1 MKIGKFGE
9 VNNLSIDTIRHYMDL
24 SLIIPEKKGG
34 HYFFDEYCQTDL
46 ELIIHYKDLGFS
58 LNEIKELFFYKN
70 LAKSMNYEKDIFYQ
84 SLFKLKYDKMEQE
97 IELLEKKRDKLKGV
111 LHDLLLTNETSNTI
125 IGIDLS
131 ILHLLTCSKCRQKLI
146 LQDGIINNNQITEGK
161 LICNCGEEYIIT
173 SGIITAGKS
182 FKANERTSLE
192 DTISDYIH
200 ETDNAYLENMLKEGE
215 WAKKKLIHLDLN
227 NKLILDIGSGL
238 GFFLRSIYEELPEDC
253 LYIAVDRDFN
263 KLLFLKDVLARKNP
277 RRNIL
282 FICADFLNIP
292 IQNRSVDIVID
303 HSGTSNYSFE
313 HADFLLHELN
323 PLFKSNCYLLSL
335 FILFKNFSLN
345 SQITNNFRA
354 NFSLSK
360 IKKEIQNLQFQSIDE
375 STSNYLK
382 RGGKYEDFFVQGEEI
397 YTYSF
402 LEKDGGNPIFY
413 LFLLKIIQIVHIA
426 IGLTQELTMYVT
438 QN

>member
-9 VNNLSIDTIRHYMDL
+9 VNNISIDTIRHYMDL

-34 HYFFDEYCQTDL
+34 HYFFDEYRQTDL

-70 LAKSMNYEKDIFYQ
+70 LAKSMNYEKDTFYQ
-84 SLFKLKYDKMEQE
+84 SLFKLKYDKMQQE
-97 IELLEKKRDKLKGV
+97 IELLENKRDKLKEV
-111 LHDLLLTNETSNTI
+111 LQDLLLTNETSNSI
-125 IGIDLS
+125 MGIDLS
-131 ILHLLTCSKCRQKLI
+131 VLHLLTCSKCSKKLI
-146 LQDGIINNNQITEGK
+146 LQDGIITNNQIIEGK
-161 LICNCGEEYIIT
+161 LICNCGEEYMIT
-173 SGIITAGKS
+173 SGIITAGEL

-192 DTISDYIH
+192 DTISNYIH

-313 HADFLLHELN
+313 HADFLLQELN

-354 NFSLSK
+354 NFTLSK
-360 IKKEIQNLQFQSIDE
+360 IKKELQNLQFQSIDE

-402 LEKDGGNPIFY
+402 FGKRWG
-413 LFLLKIIQIVHIA
+413 
-426 IGLTQELTMYVT
+426 
-438 QN
+438 

>member
-413 LFLLKIIQIVHIA
+413 LFPLKIIQIVHIA

>member
-1 MKIGKFGE
+1 MKGFLKVKIEIYIKKYLNGRDIMKIGKFGE

-335 FILFKNFSLN
+335 FILFENFSLN

-402 LEKDGGNPIFY
+402 FGKRWG
-413 LFLLKIIQIVHIA
+413 
-426 IGLTQELTMYVT
+426 
-438 QN
+438 

>member
-9 VNNLSIDTIRHYMDL
+9 VNNISIDTVRHYMDL

-34 HYFFDEYCQTDL
+34 HYLFDEYCQADL
-46 ELIIHYKDLGFS
+46 ELILHYKDLGFS

-70 LAKSMNYEKDIFYQ
+70 LAKSMNYEKDTFYQ

-111 LHDLLLTNETSNTI
+111 LHDLLLTNETSNSI

-131 ILHLLTCSKCRQKLI
+131 VLHLLTCSKCSKKLI
-146 LQDGIINNNQITEGK
+146 LQDGIINSNQIIEGK

-173 SGIITAGKS
+173 SGIITAGKL
-182 FKANERTSLE
+182 FKANERTSLD

-200 ETDNAYLENMLKEGE
+200 ETDNAYLENMYREGA

-238 GFFLRSIYEELPEDC
+238 GFFLRNIYEELPEDC

-263 KLLFLKDVLARKNP
+263 KLLFLKDVLA

-313 HADFLLHELN
+313 HDDFLLHELN
-323 PLFKSNCYLLSL
+323 PLFKPDCYLLSL
-335 FILFKNFSLN
+335 FILFKNFSSN

-354 NFSLSK
+354 NFTLSK
-360 IKKEIQNLQFQSIDE
+360 VTKEIQNLQFQSIDE

-402 LEKDGGNPIFY
+402 FGKRWG
-413 LFLLKIIQIVHIA
+413 
-426 IGLTQELTMYVT
+426 
-438 QN
+438 

>member
-1 MKIGKFGE
+1 MH
-9 VNNLSIDTIRHYMDL
+9 R
-24 SLIIPEKKGG
+24 
-34 HYFFDEYCQTDL
+34 
-46 ELIIHYKDLGFS
+46 
-58 LNEIKELFFYKN
+58 
-70 LAKSMNYEKDIFYQ
+70 
-84 SLFKLKYDKMEQE
+84 
-97 IELLEKKRDKLKGV
+97 
-111 LHDLLLTNETSNTI
+111 
-125 IGIDLS
+125 
-131 ILHLLTCSKCRQKLI
+131 
-146 LQDGIINNNQITEGK
+146 
-161 LICNCGEEYIIT
+161 
-173 SGIITAGKS
+173 
-182 FKANERTSLE
+182 
-192 DTISDYIH
+192 
-200 ETDNAYLENMLKEGE
+200 EGE

-263 KLLFLKDVLARKNP
+263 KLLFLKDVLARRNP

-313 HADFLLHELN
+313 HEDFLLHELN
-323 PLFKSNCYLLSL
+323 PLFKSDCYLLSL

-354 NFSLSK
+354 NFTLSK
-360 IKKEIQNLQFQSIDE
+360 IKKELQNLQFQPIDE

-402 LEKDGGNPIFY
+402 FGKRWG
-413 LFLLKIIQIVHIA
+413 
-426 IGLTQELTMYVT
+426 
-438 QN
+438 

>member
-9 VNNLSIDTIRHYMDL
+9 VNNISIDTIRHYMDL

-70 LAKSMNYEKDIFYQ
+70 LAKSMNYEKDTFYQ
-84 SLFKLKYDKMEQE
+84 SLFKLKYDKMQQE
-97 IELLEKKRDKLKGV
+97 IELLENKRDKLKEV
-111 LHDLLLTNETSNTI
+111 LQDLLLTNETSNSI
-125 IGIDLS
+125 MGIDLS
-131 ILHLLTCSKCRQKLI
+131 VLHLLTCSKCSKKLI
-146 LQDGIINNNQITEGK
+146 LQDGIITNNQIIEGK
-161 LICNCGEEYIIT
+161 LICNCGEEYMIT
-173 SGIITAGKS
+173 SRIITAGEL

-192 DTISDYIH
+192 DTISNYIH

-354 NFSLSK
+354 NFTLSK
-360 IKKEIQNLQFQSIDE
+360 IKKELQNLQFQSIDE

-402 LEKDGGNPIFY
+402 FGKRWG
-413 LFLLKIIQIVHIA
+413 
-426 IGLTQELTMYVT
+426 
-438 QN
+438 

>member
-1 MKIGKFGE
+1 MIQ
-9 VNNLSIDTIRHYMDL
+9 LD
-24 SLIIPEKKGG
+24 IIWISVLLFLKKKGG

-402 LEKDGGNPIFY
+402 FGKRWG
-413 LFLLKIIQIVHIA
+413 
-426 IGLTQELTMYVT
+426 
-438 QN
+438 

>member
-1 MKIGKFGE
+1 MKGFLKVKIEIYIKKYLNGRDIMKIGKFGE

-313 HADFLLHELN
+313 HADFSLHELN

-354 NFSLSK
+354 NFTLSK
-360 IKKEIQNLQFQSIDE
+360 IKKELQNLQFQYIDE
-375 STSNYLK
+375 STSNYLE

-402 LEKDGGNPIFY
+402 FGKRWG
-413 LFLLKIIQIVHIA
+413 
-426 IGLTQELTMYVT
+426 
-438 QN
+438 

>member
-1 MKIGKFGE
+1 MKGFLKVKIEIYIKKYLNGRDIMKIGKFGE

-70 LAKSMNYEKDIFYQ
+70 LAKSMNYEKDTFYQ

-402 LEKDGGNPIFY
+402 FGKRWG
-413 LFLLKIIQIVHIA
+413 
-426 IGLTQELTMYVT
+426 
-438 QN
+438 

>member
-354 NFSLSK
+354 NFTLSK
-360 IKKEIQNLQFQSIDE
+360 IKKELQNLQFQFIDE

-402 LEKDGGNPIFY
+402 FGKRWG
-413 LFLLKIIQIVHIA
+413 
-426 IGLTQELTMYVT
+426 
-438 QN
+438 

>member
-1 MKIGKFGE
+1 M
-9 VNNLSIDTIRHYMDL
+9 RHYMDL

-354 NFSLSK
+354 NFTLSK
-360 IKKEIQNLQFQSIDE
+360 IKKELQNLQFQSIDE

-402 LEKDGGNPIFY
+402 FGKRWG
-413 LFLLKIIQIVHIA
+413 
-426 IGLTQELTMYVT
+426 
-438 QN
+438 

>member
-1 MKIGKFGE
+1 MLLRKFKGFLNIKIEIYIKKYINGSGTMKIGKFGE
-9 VNNLSIDTIRHYMDL
+9 LDNISIDTIRHYMDL
-24 SLIIPEKKGG
+24 GLIIPEKKGG

-46 ELIIHYKDLGFS
+46 KLILHYKELGFS

-84 SLFKLKYDKMEQE
+84 SLFKLKYDKLEQE
-97 IELLEKKRDKLKGV
+97 IELLEKKRDKLKEV
-111 LHDLLLTNETSNTI
+111 LHDLLLTTETSNSI

-131 ILHLLTCSKCRQKLI
+131 VLHLLTCSRCSKKLI
-146 LQDGIINNNQITEGK
+146 LQDGIVTNNQITEGK

-182 FKANERTSLE
+182 FKTNERTSLE
-192 DTISDYIH
+192 DTISDYIY

-238 GFFLRSIYEELPEDC
+238 GFFLRNIYEDLPEDC
-253 LYIAVDRDFN
+253 LYIAVDRDLN
-263 KLLFLKDVLARKNP
+263 KLIFLKDVLARRNP
-277 RRNIL
+277 KRNIL

-313 HADFLLHELN
+313 HENFLLHELN
-323 PLFKSNCYLLSL
+323 SLFKMDCYLISL
-335 FILFKNFSLN
+335 FILFKNFSSN
-345 SQITNNFRA
+345 SQITNEFRA
-354 NFSLSK
+354 NFTLSK
-360 IKKEIQNLQFQSIDE
+360 VTKEIQNLQFHSIDE

-402 LEKDGGNPIFY
+402 FGKR
-413 LFLLKIIQIVHIA
+413 
-426 IGLTQELTMYVT
+426 
-438 QN
+438 

>member
-1 MKIGKFGE
+1 MLIKKVKGFLKIKIEIYIKKYLNGRDIMKIGKFGE
-9 VNNLSIDTIRHYMDL
+9 VNNISIDTVRHYMDL

-34 HYFFDEYCQTDL
+34 HYLFDEYCQADL
-46 ELIIHYKDLGFS
+46 ELILHYKDLGFS

-70 LAKSMNYEKDIFYQ
+70 LAKSMNYEKDTFYQ

-111 LHDLLLTNETSNTI
+111 LHDLLLTNETSNSI

-131 ILHLLTCSKCRQKLI
+131 VLHLLTCSKCSKKLI
-146 LQDGIINNNQITEGK
+146 LQDGIINSNQIIEGK

-173 SGIITAGKS
+173 SGIITAGKL
-182 FKANERTSLE
+182 FKANERTSLD

-200 ETDNAYLENMLKEGE
+200 ETDNAYLENMYREGA

-238 GFFLRSIYEELPEDC
+238 GFFLRNIYEELPEDC

-263 KLLFLKDVLARKNP
+263 KLLFLKDVLARRNP

-313 HADFLLHELN
+313 HDDFLLHELN
-323 PLFKSNCYLLSL
+323 PLFKPDCYLLSL
-335 FILFKNFSLN
+335 FILFKNFSSN

-354 NFSLSK
+354 NFTLSK
-360 IKKEIQNLQFQSIDE
+360 VTKEIQNLQFQSIDE

-402 LEKDGGNPIFY
+402 FGKRWG
-413 LFLLKIIQIVHIA
+413 
-426 IGLTQELTMYVT
+426 
-438 QN
+438 

>member
-313 HADFLLHELN
+313 HADFSLHELN

-354 NFSLSK
+354 NFTLSK
-360 IKKEIQNLQFQSIDE
+360 IKKELQNLQFQYIDE
-375 STSNYLK
+375 STSNYLE

-402 LEKDGGNPIFY
+402 FGKRWG
-413 LFLLKIIQIVHIA
+413 
-426 IGLTQELTMYVT
+426 
-438 QN
+438 

>member
-9 VNNLSIDTIRHYMDL
+9 LNNISIDTIRHYMDL
-24 SLIIPEKKGG
+24 GLIIPEKKGG

-46 ELIIHYKDLGFS
+46 KLILHYKELGFS

-70 LAKSMNYEKDIFYQ
+70 LAKSMNYEKDTFYQ
-84 SLFKLKYDKMEQE
+84 SLFMLKYDKMKQE
-97 IELLEKKRDKLKGV
+97 IKLLKKKRDKLKEV
-111 LHDLLLTNETSNTI
+111 LHDLLLTSETSNSI

-131 ILHLLTCSKCRQKLI
+131 VLHLLTCSRCSKKLI
-146 LQDGIINNNQITEGK
+146 LQDGIITNNQITEGK
-161 LICNCGEEYIIT
+161 LICNCGEEYSIT

-182 FKANERTSLE
+182 FKVNERTSLE

-238 GFFLRSIYEELPEDC
+238 GFFLRNIYENLPEDC
-253 LYIAVDRDFN
+253 LYIAVDRDLN
-263 KLLFLKDVLARKNP
+263 KLIFLKDVLARRNP
-277 RRNIL
+277 KRNIL

-313 HADFLLHELN
+313 HENFLLHELN
-323 PLFKSNCYLLSL
+323 PLFKIDCYLLSL
-335 FILFKNFSLN
+335 FILFKNFSSN
-345 SQITNNFRA
+345 SQITNKFRA
-354 NFSLSK
+354 NFTLSK
-360 IKKEIQNLQFQSIDE
+360 VTTEIQNLQFHSIDE

-402 LEKDGGNPIFY
+402 FGKRWG
-413 LFLLKIIQIVHIA
+413 
-426 IGLTQELTMYVT
+426 
-438 QN
+438 

>member
-1 MKIGKFGE
+1 MLFRKFKGFLNIKIEIYIKKYINGSDTMKIGKFGE
-9 VNNLSIDTIRHYMDL
+9 LNNISIDTIRHYMDL
-24 SLIIPEKKGG
+24 GLIIPEKKGG

-46 ELIIHYKDLGFS
+46 KLILHYKELGFS

-70 LAKSMNYEKDIFYQ
+70 LAKSMNYEKDTFYQ
-84 SLFKLKYDKMEQE
+84 SLFKMKYDKMKQE
-97 IELLEKKRDKLKGV
+97 IELLKKKRDKLKEV
-111 LHDLLLTNETSNTI
+111 LHDLLLTSETSNSI

-131 ILHLLTCSKCRQKLI
+131 VLHLLTCSRCSKKLI
-146 LQDGIINNNQITEGK
+146 LQDGIITNNQITEGK
-161 LICNCGEEYIIT
+161 LICNCGEEYSIT

-238 GFFLRSIYEELPEDC
+238 GFFLRNIYEDLPEDC
-253 LYIAVDRDFN
+253 LYIAVDRDLN
-263 KLLFLKDVLARKNP
+263 KLIFLKDVLARRNP
-277 RRNIL
+277 KRNIL

-313 HADFLLHELN
+313 HENFLLQELN
-323 PLFKSNCYLLSL
+323 PLFKTDCYLLSL
-335 FILFKNFSLN
+335 FILFKNFSSN
-345 SQITNNFRA
+345 SQIQDNFRA
-354 NFSLSK
+354 NFILSK
-360 IKKEIQNLQFQSIDE
+360 VTKELQYLQFQSIDE
-375 STSNYLK
+375 SISNYLK

-402 LEKDGGNPIFY
+402 FGKRWG
-413 LFLLKIIQIVHIA
+413 
-426 IGLTQELTMYVT
+426 
-438 QN
+438 

>member
-402 LEKDGGNPIFY
+402 FGKRWG
-413 LFLLKIIQIVHIA
+413 
-426 IGLTQELTMYVT
+426 
-438 QN
+438 